1 MFIDRAVNFRNKVN
15 MDSSSEIKKTRDYNM
30 FTFMKENRNINE
42 AHLKKLI
49 NSMREKYIP
58 VPIIVND
65 DYEVIDGQHRLT
77 ACEELNLPVYY
88 IIVKDATLKD
98 VHTLNTNSR
107 DWKWRDYLESF
118 CKAGNQNYKI
128 FRSVMNE
135 NGFAFDQ
142 TYCILS
148 GHSRRTRECRAV
160 FERGDFVVPDY
171 DKSME
176 TLNKIKMI
184 SRYYDNWN
192 RRNFVYCMLD
202 LFKNPQYNHDE
213 FMTKL
218 SYQSTRLVDC
228 IKTEHYIELV
238 QILYNYNRKGKKV
251 ILTK

>member
-1 MFIDRAVNFRNKVN
+1 MFLDGAVSFRNKVDIDN
-15 MDSSSEIKKTRDYNM
+15 SSEIQKTRNYSI
-30 FTFMKENRNINE
+30 FKFMKENRDINE
-42 AHLKKLI
+42 VHLKKLI
-49 NSMREKYIP
+49 DSMREKYIP

-65 DYEVIDGQHRLT
+65 SYEVIDGQHRLT

-88 IIVKDATLKD
+88 IVVKKASLKD
-98 VHTLNTNSR
+98 VHRLNSNSR

-128 FRSVMNE
+128 FRSIMNE

-142 TYCILS
+142 TFCILA
-148 GHSRRTRECRAV
+148 GHARSTEHRIA
-160 FERGDFVVPDY
+160 FERGDFVIPDY

-176 TLNKIKMI
+176 LLNKIKMI

-192 RRNFVYCMLD
+192 RRNFVYCMLHV
-202 LFKNPQYNHDE
+202 FKNPGYNHDE

-228 IKTEHYIELV
+228 LKTEEYIEL
-238 QILYNYNRKGKKV
+238 IEKIYNYNRKGKKV